1 MSVNNGDSARANRE
15 DKKHRLQRQR
25 NRELRKTL
33 TVQTPGQ
40 ESLTLS
46 RDGNQVTTKPLPP
59 FTGDSRA
66 NASEEE
72 SEEESAQE
80 ITLNHSPSGGYHD

>member
-1 MSVNNGDSARANRE
+1 MSVKNGDSARANRE

-33 TVQTPGQ
+33 AVQTSGQ
-40 ESLTLS
+40 EPLTLS
-46 RDGNQVTTKPLPP
+46 RDGDQMTAKPLPP
-59 FTGDSRA
+59 LTGDSNA

-72 SEEESAQE
+72 SDQE